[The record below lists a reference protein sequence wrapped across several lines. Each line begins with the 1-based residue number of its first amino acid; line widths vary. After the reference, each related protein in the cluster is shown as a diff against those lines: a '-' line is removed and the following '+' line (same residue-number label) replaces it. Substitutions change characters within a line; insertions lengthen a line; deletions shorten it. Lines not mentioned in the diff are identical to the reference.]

1 MITLIAALASNNVI
15 GHKGTMPW
23 RLKAD
28 LAHFKRETLGKPIIM
43 GRKTYQSLG
52 KPLPGRK
59 NIVLT
64 SQNFPE
70 VICVRTIEEALKVA
84 QSDDIM
90 IIGGGEIY
98 AAFLPIADRLILT
111 HVDCSPEGDAFFPE
125 FTGFRIVKEAQ
136 HCADENNDYDMR
148 FITYQRH

>member
-1 MITLIAALASNNVI
+1 MITLIAALANNRVI
-15 GHKGTMPW
+15 GYKGVMPW

-52 KPLPGRK
+52 KPLPGRH

-64 SQNFPE
+64 SQNFE
-70 VICVRTIEEALKVA
+70 GVTCVKTIDEALKLA
-84 QSDDIM
+84 NSDDIM

-98 AAFLPIADRLILT
+98 AAFLPLADRLILT
-111 HVDCSPEGDAFFPE
+111 HVDCAPVGDAFFPE
-125 FTGFRIVKEAQ
+125 FTGFQKINESHHA
-136 HCADENNDYDMR
+136 ADENNDYRMT
-148 FITYQRH
+148 FITYSRH